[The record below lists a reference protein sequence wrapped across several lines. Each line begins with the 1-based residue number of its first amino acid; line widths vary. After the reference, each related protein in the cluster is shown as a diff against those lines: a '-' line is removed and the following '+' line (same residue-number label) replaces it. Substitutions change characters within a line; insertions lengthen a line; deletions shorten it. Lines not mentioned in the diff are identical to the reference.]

1 MGSGRVG
8 RENLVARVFSP
19 GATPSSESEGGPG
32 PSRAASSFR
41 QALFSALLRSSRG
54 ALRHHGRPCGPMS
67 HQGEL
72 TCCMTS

>member
-1 MGSGRVG
+1 MGSGKVG
-8 RENLVARVFSP
+8 DENLVASVFLRLQRPAAKNTAKP
-19 GATPSSESEGGPG
+19 GT
-32 PSRAASSFR
+32 SRAASSFK

-54 ALRHHGRPCGPMS
+54 ALRHRGRPCDPVH